1 MNRAALLALT
11 LLALGSQA
19 SAERVLLLEPP
30 PRPTPFDQGRFGLS
44 ISGGSTN
51 NFGERYTA
59 IGGGVGYYVL
69 DGLQLGM
76 SFIEEFG
83 DGPNLFKLSPNVQY
97 VAQPLVYKWLLV
109 PYVGAF
115 FNHWFVG
122 DNFPDVNTVGGRLGL
137 LYVGQSRIVIGG
149 GIAVERV
156 VSECS
161 QDCTDIYP
169 DFVIA
174 LSF

>member
-1 MNRAALLALT
+1 MNRAALLATVLM
-11 LLALGSQA
+11 LGSTA
-19 SAERVLLLEPP
+19 SAQSVLLEEPP
-30 PRPTPFDQGRFGLS
+30 PRPTPFDQGRFG
-44 ISGGSTN
+44 ISLGGGTSS

-69 DGLQLGM
+69 DGLQIGL

-83 DGPNLFKLSPNVQY
+83 SGPNLFKLSPNVQY
-97 VAQPLVYKWLLV
+97 VAQPLVYKWPLV

-122 DNFPDVNTVGGRLGL
+122 DNIADVNTVGGRLGL
-137 LYVGQSRIVIGG
+137 LYVGESRVVIGG
-149 GIAVERV
+149 GIAVERI
-156 VSECS
+156 VSQCDK
-161 QDCTDIYP
+161 DCTDVYP

>member
-1 MNRAALLALT
+1 MNRAALLAT
-11 LLALGSQA
+11 VLALGSPA
-19 SAERVLLLEPP
+19 SAETVLLLEPP
-30 PRPTPFDQGRFGLS
+30 PRPTPFDQGHFGLS
-44 ISGGSTN
+44 LTGGSTN
-51 NFGERYTA
+51 NFGERYTF

-69 DGLQLGM
+69 DGLQVGL

-97 VAQPLVYKWLLV
+97 VAQPLVYKWPLV

-122 DNFPDVNTVGGRLGL
+122 DNIDDVNTVGGRLGL
-137 LYVGQSRIVIGG
+137 LYVGQSRLVIGG
-149 GIAVERV
+149 GVAVERV
-156 VSECS
+156 VSECDT
-161 QDCTDIYP
+161 DCTDVYP

>member
-1 MNRAALLALT
+1 VNRALLATT
-11 LLALGSQA
+11 LFVLGSTA
-19 SAERVLLLEPP
+19 SADRVLLLDRP
-30 PRPTPFDQGRFGLS
+30 PRPTPFDQGRIG
-44 ISGGSTN
+44 ISAGGGTSS
-51 NFGERYTA
+51 NFGERYSF

-69 DGLQLGM
+69 DGLEVGL

-97 VAQPLVYKWLLV
+97 VAQPLVYKWPLV

-115 FNHWFVG
+115 LNHWFVG
-122 DNFPDVNTVGGRLGL
+122 DNIEEVNTVGGRLGL

-149 GIAVERV
+149 GVAVERI
-156 VSECS
+156 VSDCEK
-161 QDCTDIYP
+161 DCTDVYP